1 MMVYSVFSLQSG
13 FLSAL
18 PFIIAWVICLLG
30 SYLADFLLTK
40 NFRLVTVR
48 KIATVLGKNRAKMS
62 DNSKGIQHPK
72 MFVV

>member
-1 MMVYSVFSLQSG
+1 MTKEKDGV
-13 FLSAL
+13 
-18 PFIIAWVICLLG
+18 G

-48 KIATVLGKNRAKMS
+48 KIVTVLGKNRAKIS
-62 DNSKGIQHPK
+62 DNSQGIQHPK